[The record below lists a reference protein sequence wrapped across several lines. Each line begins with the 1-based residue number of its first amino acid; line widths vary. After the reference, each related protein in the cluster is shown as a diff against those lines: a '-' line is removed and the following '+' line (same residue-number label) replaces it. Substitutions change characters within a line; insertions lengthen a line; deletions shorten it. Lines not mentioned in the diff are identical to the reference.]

1 MRKLLLLCGLLS
13 CYSPLLS
20 QGESNPAI
28 RTDKNLWQDFTYDL
42 GTIMG
47 GIGHAYSRPLYW
59 KGEQWTHFG
68 VTAAG
73 TAALFLVDDEFDHW
87 ADGFRDD
94 IPDGLV
100 DFGIRYGNPQN
111 NYAVTGGVY
120 LTGLFL
126 RNEKLRRTGVLLI
139 ASATAGGFL
148 QQVSKRII
156 GRARPKSGDPS
167 STYKPFHLDRVFNYD
182 SFPSGHAILA
192 FSNAYAIAKQFK
204 SPWIKAGLYTL
215 GSIPGLA
222 RVRDRFHWISD
233 VAFGTVLSIFIV
245 ESINKY
251 LDRKYTQKYNSE
263 PEKAVDWS
271 LSFGVNTVGIAVRF

>member
-1 MRKLLLLCGLLS
+1 MRNLLLLCGLLS
-13 CYSPLLS
+13 CGPLLS
-20 QGESNPAI
+20 QAESNPTI

-47 GIGHAYSRPLYW
+47 GIGHAYSRPLHW
-59 KGEQWTHFG
+59 KGKQWTHFG
-68 VTAAG
+68 ATAAG

-156 GRARPKSGDPS
+156 GRARPKSGDSS
-167 STYKPFHLDRVFNYD
+167 STYRPFHLDRVFNYD

-204 SPWIKAGLYTL
+204 SPWIKAGLYTV

-222 RVRDRFHWISD
+222 RVRDSFHWISD

-245 ESINKY
+245 ESIDKY
-251 LDRKYTQKYNSE
+251 LDSKYTQKYNSE
-263 PEKAVDWS
+263 KEKTVDWS
-271 LSFGVNTVGIAVRF
+271 LNFGVNTVGIAVRF

>member
-1 MRKLLLLCGLLS
+1 MRNLLLLCGLLS
-13 CYSPLLS
+13 CSPLLS
-20 QGESNPAI
+20 QAESNPPI

-59 KGEQWTHFG
+59 KGEQWIHFG

-87 ADGFRDD
+87 AHGFRDD

-156 GRARPKSGDPS
+156 GRARPKSGDSS
-167 STYKPFHLDRVFNYD
+167 STYRPFHLDRVFNYD

-222 RVRDRFHWISD
+222 RVRDGFHWISD

-245 ESINKY
+245 ESIDKY
-251 LDRKYTQKYNSE
+251 LDSKYTQKYNDE
-263 PEKAVDWS
+263 IKTAVDWQ
-271 LSFGVNTVGIAVRF
+271 LNFGLNTVGIAVRF

>member
-1 MRKLLLLCGLLS
+1 MRNLLILCCLLS
-13 CYSPLLS
+13 CGPLLS
-20 QGESNPAI
+20 QAEINPPVRA
-28 RTDKNLWQDFTYDL
+28 DKNLWQDFTYDL

-47 GIGHAYSRPLYW
+47 GIGHAYSRPFHW
-59 KGEQWTHFG
+59 EGRQWTHFG
-68 VTAAG
+68 ITAAG
-73 TAALFLVDDEFDHW
+73 TAALFLVDDEFDDW

-100 DFGIRYGNPQN
+100 DVGIRYGNPQN

-156 GRARPKSGDPS
+156 GRARPKSGDSS
-167 STYKPFHLDRVFNYD
+167 STYRPFHLDRVFNYD

-222 RVRDRFHWISD
+222 RVRDGFHWISD
-233 VAFGTVLSIFIV
+233 VAFSTVVSIFIV
-245 ESINKY
+245 ESIDKY
-251 LDRKYTQKYNSE
+251 LDSKYTQKYN
-263 PEKAVDWS
+263 PEQEKTVDWS
-271 LSFGVNTVGIAVRF
+271 LNFGVNTVGIAVRF